1 MSDAEER
8 PSQRHSKP
16 VQWLLQVLDE
26 LGILPVLAAPRDT
39 KLLMLQRFIRLFAYG
54 ASTLILAAYLH
65 ATGVSESR
73 VGLFM
78 TLTLAGDVC
87 ISFLLTL
94 IADALGRRLI
104 LALGAVLMA
113 ASGVVFALTQNY
125 WILLLA
131 AILGVITP
139 SGNEIGPFRA
149 VEESVIAHLTDAA
162 HRPAVF
168 AWYTLIGTLGT
179 ALGLVTCGWATTWL
193 VERKGWEVVETYH
206 LVFFVYAGIGGLKLV
221 LTLLLSGR
229 CEAEKATPPPPRVA
243 TEGERAP
250 LLGEANGEANSD
262 RPKQQQQQQQSKPS
276 KFAML
281 PKLSRES
288 RTILFQLCLLFAL
301 DNFASGLAPM

>member
-1 MSDAEER
+1 MSDNEDSA
-8 PSQRHSKP
+8 PRHSKP
-16 VQWLLQVLDE
+16 VRWLLHALDE

-54 ASTLILAAYLH
+54 GSTLILAAYLH

-94 IADALGRRLI
+94 IADALGRRRI
-104 LALGAVLMA
+104 LALGSVLMA
-113 ASGVVFALTQNY
+113 ASGVVFAITQNY
-125 WILLLA
+125 WVLLLA

-149 VEESVIAHLTDAA
+149 VEESVIAHLTDAP
-162 HRPAVF
+162 HRPSVF

-179 ALGLVTCGWATTWL
+179 ALGLFTCGWVTTWL

-206 LVFFVYAGIGGLKLV
+206 LVFFIYAAIGGLKLV

-229 CEAEKATPPPPRVA
+229 CEADKASPPSQRE

-250 LLGEANGEANSD
+250 LLGQPND
-262 RPKQQQQQQQSKPS
+262 DQPKQQQQQQQQKKKKPS